1 MLQTCHL
8 RNAWFNG
15 WMTEHPTPK
24 PPAHPAAG
32 PATNPATLPTAHHP
46 PRTGADLLC
55 ETLLA
60 EGVDLCLANPG
71 TSEMHFV
78 AALDRQPRM
87 RCVLGLFEGVVTG
100 AADGYA
106 RMADKPAC
114 TLLHT
119 GPGLANGLANL
130 HNARRANTPIVNVVG
145 DHATWHLDA
154 DAPLTS
160 DIESLARPMS
170 RWVGRS
176 TAPEALGLLAQQA
189 VHEACKPP
197 GGVATLILPADHA
210 WSPAQALPP
219 APRARALPQP
229 PQVQIDAATASAVL
243 AALKQ
248 GQATCLLL
256 AGHALR
262 DEGLALAARIAQT
275 TGVRLL
281 TQQANGRVQRGLG
294 RPMLDRVPYVVD
306 KALAMLSPLHSLVLL
321 GAKAPV
327 GFFGYPGKPS
337 SMLPPHCQVLSA
349 SNPGEDELQALRWL
363 ADAVGAGRGPAP
375 APWLAQRQPLPLPQG
390 ALTADAVARSVVAQL
405 PEQAIVC
412 DESVSSGRE
421 FFAMSWFAAPHDYLQ
436 ITGGAIGCGLPLAT
450 GAALAAPGRRVVT
463 LQADGSAM
471 YTLQALWTQAHEQ
484 LDVLTIIYS
493 NRRYAILH
501 GEYLAVGAG
510 APGVNARR
518 MFDFDQP
525 ALDWVKLAQGH
536 GVEAARADTTEAFND
551 LLESALKR
559 RGPFL
564 IEALI

>member
-1 MLQTCHL
+1 MQAH
-8 RNAWFNG
+8 N
-15 WMTEHPTPK
+15 PTP
-24 PPAHPAAG
+24 AA
-32 PATNPATLPTAHHP
+32 
-46 PRTGADLLC
+46 RTGADLLC
-55 ETLLA
+55 ETLLS
-60 EGVDLCLANPG
+60 EGVELCLANPG

-130 HNARRANTPIVNVVG
+130 HNARRAHTPVVNVVG
-145 DHATWHLDA
+145 DHASWHLGV

-176 TAPEALGLLAQQA
+176 SAPEALGLLAQQA
-189 VHEACKPP
+189 VHEALQPP

-210 WSPAQALPP
+210 WSAALALPP
-219 APRARALPQP
+219 PPRARALPQA
-229 PQVQIDAATASAVL
+229 PQVQANAATTSAVL

-248 GQATCLLL
+248 GKSTCLLL
-256 AGHALR
+256 AGQALR
-262 DEGLALAARIAQT
+262 DEGLALAARIAQA
-275 TGVRLL
+275 TGVLLL

-294 RPMLDRVPYVVD
+294 RVALDRVPYVVD
-306 KALAMLSPLHSLVLL
+306 KALALLKPVQCMVLV

-337 SMLPPHCQVLSA
+337 SMLPPASTVLVA
-349 SNPGEDELQALRWL
+349 CHPGEDELQALRLL
-363 ADAVGAGRGPAP
+363 ADAVGAGTGPAP
-375 APWLAQRQPLPLPQG
+375 EAWVAQRQALALPQG

-421 FFAMSWFAAPHDYLQ
+421 FFAMSWHAAPHDYLQ

-450 GAALAAPGRRVVT
+450 GAALAAPGRKVVT
-463 LQADGSAM
+463 LQADGSAL
-471 YTLQALWTQAHEQ
+471 YTLQALWTQAREK
-484 LDVLTIIYS
+484 LDVVTIIYS

-510 APGVNARR
+510 APGANAKR
-518 MFDFDQP
+518 MFDFDDP
-525 ALDWVKLAQGH
+525 ALDWVQLAQGF
-536 GVEAARADTTEAFND
+536 GVHAARASTAEAFND
-551 LLESALKR
+551 LLAAALKQ

-564 IEALI
+564 IEAVI

>member
-1 MLQTCHL
+1 M
-8 RNAWFNG
+8 N
-15 WMTEHPTPK
+15 EPK
-24 PPAHPAAG
+24 PPPS
-32 PATNPATLPTAHHP
+32 
-46 PRTGADLLC
+46 RTGADLLC

-130 HNARRANTPIVNVVG
+130 HNARRAYTPIVNVVG
-145 DHATWHLDA
+145 DHASWHLDA

-176 TAPEALGLLAQQA
+176 TSPESLGPLAQQA
-189 VHEACKPP
+189 VHEALQPP

-210 WSPAQALPP
+210 WSTTLARPP
-219 APRARALPQP
+219 AARARAQPQAP
-229 PQVQIDAATASAVL
+229 ALQREAGTAAAVL
-243 AALKQ
+243 AAVRQ
-248 GQATCLLL
+248 GQTTCLLL
-256 AGHALR
+256 AGRALR
-262 DEGLALAARIAQT
+262 DEGLQLAARIAQA
-275 TGVRLL
+275 TGVKLL

-294 RPMLDRVPYVVD
+294 RLMLDRVPYVVD
-306 KALAMLSPLHSLVLL
+306 NALAMLRPLQCMVLF

-337 SMLPPHCQVLSA
+337 HMLPPGCEVLVA
-349 SNPGEDELQALRWL
+349 SHAGEDELQALHLL
-363 ADAVGAGRGPAP
+363 ADAVGVGVGPAP
-375 APWLAQRQPLPLPQG
+375 AAWLAQRKPLPLPQG

-412 DESVSSGRE
+412 DESVSSGRD
-421 FFAMSWFAAPHDYLQ
+421 FFAMSWHAAPHDYLQ

-450 GAALAAPGRRVVT
+450 GAALAAPGRKVVT

-471 YTLQALWTQAHEQ
+471 YTLQALWTQACEK

-501 GEYLAVGAG
+501 GEYHAVGAG
-510 APGVNARR
+510 APGANARR
-518 MFDFDQP
+518 MFDFDDP
-525 ALDWVKLAQGH
+525 ALDWVKLAQGQ
-536 GVEAARADTTEAFND
+536 GVEAGRAETAEAFND
-551 LLESALKR
+551 LLAAALR
-559 RGPFL
+559 SPGPFL
-564 IEALI
+564 IEAVI

>member
-1 MLQTCHL
+1 M
-8 RNAWFNG
+8 N
-15 WMTEHPTPK
+15 TP
-24 PPAHPAAG
+24 PHTQP
-32 PATNPATLPTAHHP
+32 NTA
-46 PRTGADLLC
+46 RTGADLLC

-78 AALDRQPRM
+78 AALDRQPSM

-176 TAPEALGLLAQQA
+176 AAPEALGLLAQQA
-189 VHEACKPP
+189 VHEALQPP

-219 APRARALPQP
+219 PLRARTEPAAPA
-229 PQVQIDAATASAVL
+229 VQAGAGTANAVL

-248 GQATCLLL
+248 GPSTCLLL
-256 AGHALR
+256 AGRALR
-262 DEGLALAARIAQT
+262 DEGLVLAARIAQA
-275 TGVRLL
+275 TGAQLL

-294 RPMLDRVPYVVD
+294 RLMLDRVPYVVE
-306 KALAMLSPLHSLVLL
+306 KALAQLSPLRCMVLV

-337 SMLPPHCQVLSA
+337 SMLPPGCAVLA
-349 SNPGEDELQALRWL
+349 AAHPAEDELQALRWL
-363 ADAVGAGRGPAP
+363 ADAVGSPRGLAP
-375 APWLAQRQPLPLPQG
+375 AATLAQRKPLPLPQG

-412 DESVSSGRE
+412 DESVSSGRD
-421 FFAMSWFAAPHDYLQ
+421 FFAMSWHAAPHDYLQ

-450 GAALAAPGRRVVT
+450 GAALAAPGRKVVT

-471 YTLQALWTQAHEQ
+471 YTLQALWTQAREQ

-510 APGVNARR
+510 APGANARR
-518 MFDFDQP
+518 MFDLDKP
-525 ALDWVKLAQGH
+525 ALDWVQLAQGQ
-536 GVEAARADTTEAFND
+536 GVEAARAETAEAFND
-551 LLESALKR
+551 QLAAALSR

-564 IEALI
+564 IEAVI